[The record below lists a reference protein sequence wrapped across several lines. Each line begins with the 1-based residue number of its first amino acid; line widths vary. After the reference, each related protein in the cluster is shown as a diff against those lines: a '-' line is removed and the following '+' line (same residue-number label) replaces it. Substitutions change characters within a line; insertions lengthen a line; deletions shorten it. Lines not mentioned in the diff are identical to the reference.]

1 MNPFAAAAA
10 MAPPLF
16 SRTSPRSPKGNPFSS
31 PSPTPNPFMSFGS
44 KGTNYWSKLNTNTA
58 ANTGNTASTDV
69 GNTGGGAD
77 GAGGKDD
84 KRTLDTPGDPSAV
97 PPPAPPA
104 EAPPASEDADPDS
117 DKDTNAD
124 TSAPP
129 SPPSPVGVLGG
140 VGAGD
145 VCNGEQLEEC
155 VLQLRAKLFRLC
167 KRPVPPP
174 DSDRSFPSLTGNGD
188 RTKGGEKEGEDNS
201 KDKVCVEWVEMGTGP
216 VRVLRP
222 SEGVEGEGEV
232 KPLARLVMRRES
244 QAGGVGKL
252 IRTSLCY
259 PQSLLE

>member
-1 MNPFAAAAA
+1 
-10 MAPPLF
+10 
-16 SRTSPRSPKGNPFSS
+16 
-31 PSPTPNPFMSFGS
+31 MSIGS
-44 KGTNYWSKLNTNTA
+44 KGPNYWSKLNTPTALTTASTTESNTA
-58 ANTGNTASTDV
+58 NNTANTGTSN
-69 GNTGGGAD
+69 GAD
-77 GAGGKDD
+77 GAVGKDD
-84 KRTLDTPGDPSAV
+84 EKTPDTPDGPS
-97 PPPAPPA
+97 PPPPSLIPT
-104 EAPPASEDADPDS
+104 EPPPASEDADRDS